1 MNEDF
6 KEFLTKNVFSPA
18 AGFTWTD
25 WLGILAAHRF
35 RVSPRYWPRA
45 LFISLNSI
53 ANSQAS
59 RREEREYAARLTTVE
74 IPPPIFVLGHWRS
87 GTTHLHNLL
96 SRDPQFAYPTF
107 YQSTQPHTFLT
118 TEERASESKLLQSLS
133 PKTRLIDNM
142 EASFGAPMED
152 EVALCIMTGLSPVMG
167 WLFPRHIERYER
179 YLTFKD
185 VPIAEVERWK
195 AGFQRFLRKLTLKY
209 SRPVILKSPPHT
221 ARIRL
226 LLELFPDA
234 RFVHIHR
241 HPYEVFRSYQRSAQI
256 MRQMLQ
262 VQVPAGIDFDEQ
274 AIRQYRVMYDAF
286 FAQKDLIPAGRFID
300 IAYEELERDPLG
312 QLEAVYRGLGLD
324 GFEQARPLIERY
336 LASIASYSKSTL
348 PQIESA
354 LRSRIDS
361 AWKQSFDA
369 WGYHQ

>member
-1 MNEDF
+1 MNDQF

-18 AGFTWTD
+18 AGFTGPD
-25 WLGILAAHRF
+25 WFRILAAHRF

-59 RREEREYAARLTTVE
+59 RREEREYAEQLKSVE

-96 SRDPQFAYPTF
+96 SRDTQFAYPTF

-118 TEERASESKLLQSLS
+118 TEDRASKSRLLQSLS

-152 EVALCIMTGLSPVMG
+152 EVALCITTGLSPVMG
-167 WLFPRHIERYER
+167 WLFPHHIERYER
-179 YLTFKD
+179 YLTFRD
-185 VPIAEVERWK
+185 VPSVEVARWK
-195 AGFQRFLRKLTLKY
+195 AGFQHFLRKLTLKY
-209 SRPVILKSPPHT
+209 GRPVILKSPPHT

-241 HPYEVFRSYQRSAQI
+241 HPYEVFRSYQRSARI

-262 VQVPAGIDFDEQ
+262 VQVPKSIDFDEQ

-286 FAQKDLIPAGRFID
+286 FEDRHLVPAGRFVD
-300 IAYEELERDPLG
+300 IAYEALERDPIG
-312 QLEAVYRGLGLD
+312 QLELVYGQLGLE
-324 GFEQARPLIERY
+324 GFARARPRIENY
-336 LASIASYSKSTL
+336 LGSIANYSKSSL
-348 PQIESA
+348 PVIEPT
-354 LRSRIDS
+354 LRSRID
-361 AWKQSFDA
+361 AEWKRAFDQ
-369 WGYHQ
+369 WGYAR